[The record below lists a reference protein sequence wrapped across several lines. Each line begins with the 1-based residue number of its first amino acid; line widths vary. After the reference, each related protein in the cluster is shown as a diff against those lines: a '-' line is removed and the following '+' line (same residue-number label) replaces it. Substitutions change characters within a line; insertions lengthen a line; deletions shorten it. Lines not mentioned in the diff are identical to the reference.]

1 MILNLN
7 AKIYLWTNIGWLNYV
22 HNLKI
27 DNNKVEKN
35 INPKPN
41 TPKIVVWHN
50 V

>member
-1 MILNLN
+1 MCILNN
-7 AKIYLWTNIGWLNYV
+7 N
-22 HNLKI
+22 
-27 DNNKVEKN
+27 NNKVEKN

>member
-1 MILNLN
+1 MHIKKL
-7 AKIYLWTNIGWLNYV
+7 
-22 HNLKI
+22 

-35 INPKPN
+35 INPKPS